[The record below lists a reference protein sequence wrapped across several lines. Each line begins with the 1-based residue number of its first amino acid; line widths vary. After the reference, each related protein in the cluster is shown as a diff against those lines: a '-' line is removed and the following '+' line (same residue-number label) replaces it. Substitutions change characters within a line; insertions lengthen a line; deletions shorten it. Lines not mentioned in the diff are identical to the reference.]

1 MWDPGFEYL
10 RAEPA
15 LLHGYHRAFC
25 VSSTRFR
32 GTPKRPGLVLGLDR
46 GGACRGVAFLVAA
59 ARIARVI
66 ERLWKREMSGRVYVP
81 RLVTVEVESRRT
93 RALAFV
99 ADRRRAGYVGRL
111 ELGLI
116 AHTIATCSGAR
127 GPNLHYLENTLK
139 HLEQLG
145 IRERRLHK
153 ILQAVEALE
162 TKRRGRTASMEER
175 LRRET

>member
-10 RAEPA
+10 RSAPA
-15 LLHGYHRAFC
+15 LLRGYHRAFC

-59 ARIARVI
+59 ARVERVV
-66 ERLWKREMSGRVYVP
+66 ERLWAREMSGFVYLP
-81 RLVTVEVESRRT
+81 RLVPIEVESRKA

-99 ADRRRAGYVGRL
+99 ADPRQEGYVGRL
-111 ELGLI
+111 ELEHV
-116 AHTIATCSGAR
+116 ARTIATCSGAR
-127 GPNLHYLENTLK
+127 GPNLHYLENTLR

-145 IRERRLHK
+145 IKERRLHEVLK
-153 ILQAVEALE
+153 AVEALKITE
-162 TKRRGRTASMEER
+162 KRGS
-175 LRRET
+175 